1 MTVTRVNTEFAQCK
15 LFICR
20 KEKKLVH
27 AHELDAHF
35 GKQVPLGQLGR
46 IILYPSL
53 ARNLR

>member
-1 MTVTRVNTEFAQCK
+1 MTVTGVNTEFARFK

-20 KEKKLVH
+20 KEKKLVQ
-27 AHELDAHF
+27 ADMLDAHF
-35 GKQVPLGQLGR
+35 GKQVPLGLLGR